1 MDIESLEKEL
11 REMTTHITDCENKLA
26 VLEPENNKLNADI
39 GSVREQMKSAISEAS
54 ETAAEE
60 VRCLKVKH
68 RNSYKYNFFNPAH
81 V

>member
-1 MDIESLEKEL
+1 
-11 REMTTHITDCENKLA
+11 MTTHITDCENKLA

-60 VRCLKVKH
+60 VGCLKAENLMSTRGLNMQIEIANAEKTTM
-68 RNSYKYNFFNPAH
+68 
-81 V
+81 